1 MKTFRFTVI
10 TPMSIILDEE
20 VGFLRA
26 EDSTGSFGILP
37 NHTEFITILTPSV
50 VIYRI
55 GEREGYLAVNG
66 GIFRFASN
74 AATLSTRIAVSGD
87 SLDTLTGVIN
97 ERFMSITEREKALY
111 RSLKQMQQSFL
122 KRIADIERESG

>member
-1 MKTFRFTVI
+1 MKTFRFRVI
-10 TPMSIILDEE
+10 TPMSIVLDAE

-37 NHTEFITILTPSV
+37 NHTEFITFLTPSI

-55 GEREGYLAVNG
+55 GEKEGYIAVNG
-66 GIFRFASN
+66 GIFRFSSN
-74 AATLSTRIAVSGD
+74 VATLSTRTAVSGD
-87 SLDTLTGVIN
+87 SLDTLTSIIN
-97 ERFMSITEREKALY
+97 ERFISLTEREKTLY

-122 KRIADIERESG
+122 KRIADIEREA